1 MASEGPDFKALFE
14 GSPGMLIALDSGFDV
29 VAVSDAYLATFG
41 IKREETVGRSIF
53 EVLSAFGGDYGH
65 EYRERLLRSLERVRD
80 MGVADSIVM
89 DRLDLPPADDPAGE
103 LQERYWTSRNSPV
116 SYGRGRLRYIIRQVD
131 DVTDVVR
138 LRDVGNERQLAY
150 TELEHRTVDMA
161 AELVARSQQ
170 LETANALLL
179 QANEAKNEFLS
190 RMSHE
195 LRTPLAA
202 ILGFSELLATQ
213 DLDDTTRHR
222 VETIE
227 KAGQHLLMLVT
238 EVLDIARIE
247 AGELTISIEPVAVTP
262 VIEEALALMHPD
274 AERGGVRLNDAVIA
288 PDCHYVLADGNR
300 LKQIMINLIS
310 NAIKYNGEAGEVTVT
325 VAPGHG
331 RSSDLEAAS
340 SSPAVTRISVRD
352 GGAGLDAASLE
363 KLFVP
368 FERLAATATSV
379 EGTGLGLAVSKALV
393 EAMGGTIGVDSTVGE
408 GSTFW
413 IELESV
419 EPRILEE
426 SSGHLSASSPREYQG
441 ERTVLYIEDTA
452 VNVRLMR
459 EILELR
465 PSVQLLSAADG
476 ASGIEIARE
485 RQPDLIIID
494 LHLPD
499 LSGVE
504 VLEILAAEKLT
515 AEVPVVV
522 LTADATYRERDRALA
537 AGAREYLTKPIGL
550 ASMLNVLDRFL
561 EDHDHG
567 EDDG

>member
-1 MASEGPDFKALFE
+1 
-14 GSPGMLIALDSGFDV
+14 MLIALDSEFTV

-41 IKREETVGRSIF
+41 IKREETVGHSIL
-53 EVLSAFGGDYGH
+53 EVLSPFGGAYGS
-65 EYRERLLRSLERVRD
+65 EYRGRVLRSLELVRD
-80 MGVADSIVM
+80 TGVADSISM
-89 DRLDLPPADDPAGE
+89 DRLDVPRTDDQTGE

-116 SYGRGRLRYIIRQVD
+116 SYGAGRLRYIIRQVE

-138 LRDVGNERQLAY
+138 LRDAGEERQLAY
-150 TELEHRTVDMA
+150 TELEHRTMDMA

-179 QANEAKNEFLS
+179 QANEAKNDFLS

-202 ILGFSELLATQ
+202 ILGFSELLAAQ
-213 DLDDTTRHR
+213 DLDETTRHR

-227 KAGQHLLMLVT
+227 KAGEHLLMLVT

-247 AGELTISIEPVAVTP
+247 AGELTISIEPVAVGP
-262 VIEEALALMHPD
+262 VIEEALALMAPNAARSGIH
-274 AERGGVRLNDAVIA
+274 LNEAVIA

-310 NAIKYNGEAGEVTVT
+310 NAIKYNREAGEVTVT
-325 VAPGHG
+325 VAPAEP
-331 RSSDLEAAS
+331 RSDGTEDPPARLEL
-340 SSPAVTRISVRD
+340 TRISVRD

-368 FERLAATATSV
+368 FERLAASATNV
-379 EGTGLGLAVSKALV
+379 EGTGLGLALSKALV

-413 IELESV
+413 IELEAV

-426 SSGHLSASSPREYQG
+426 ASRHRSSSSSREYQR

-485 RQPDLIIID
+485 RQPDLIILD
-494 LHLPD
+494 LHLPG
-499 LSGVE
+499 LSGIE
-504 VLEILAAEKLT
+504 VLASLAAEALT
-515 AEVPVVV
+515 REIPALI
-522 LTADATYRERDRALA
+522 LTADATYRERDQALA
-537 AGAREYLTKPIGL
+537 SGAREYLTKPIGL
-550 ASMLNVLDRFL
+550 ASMLDVLDRYL
-561 EDHDHG
+561 GDG
-567 EDDG
+567 DDG